1 MPRYDQFQ
9 WGGFLTGSGYST
21 GQLLGEKLEFG
32 RLMYYHRIL
41 EGSIFEGAY
50 SGFSLEA
57 SRIGNP
63 LVPGNSEDWLRSA
76 AIFIAAD
83 SPLGPVYFGYGQAE
97 DGNSSFYFYLGR
109 PF

>member
-1 MPRYDQFQ
+1 
-9 WGGFLTGSGYST
+9 
-21 GQLLGEKLEFG
+21 
-32 RLMYYHRIL
+32 MYYHRIL

-50 SGFSLEA
+50 TGFTLEA
-57 SRIGNP
+57 TRIGNP
-63 LVPGNSEDWLRSA
+63 LVPGNTDDWLRSA

-83 SPLGPVYFGYGQAE
+83 SPLGPVYLGYGQAE